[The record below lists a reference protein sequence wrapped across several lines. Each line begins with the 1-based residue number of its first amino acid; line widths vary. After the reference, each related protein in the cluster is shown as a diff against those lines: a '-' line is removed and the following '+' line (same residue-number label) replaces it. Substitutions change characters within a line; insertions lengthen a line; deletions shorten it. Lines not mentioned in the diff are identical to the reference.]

1 MKLNHTPRRALILS
15 VLALTLAGCASKG
28 SQPVSSQSI
37 AAPPKHLLTAAD
49 IAKAPADSP
58 ERAFLRHWSYL
69 QNLSWDAALS
79 DYEPALARYIGVA
92 RLLDALKLQASYFPT
107 AKPLLRGTRRVGGGE
122 FVIRYSVPN
131 GYGQLV
137 ATSIS
142 WRRVNRA
149 WKIHYDT
156 QLDGMLQSAAQT
168 RVQDEIDPN
177 APQPAKKAI
186 QAGIA
191 AARLQSQYLQS
202 TYRGQSAP

>member
-1 MKLNHTPRRALILS
+1 MLNRTSHPTLILLITALI
-15 VLALTLAGCASKG
+15 VAGCASKH
-28 SQPVSSQSI
+28 SQPVNSQSI

-107 AKPLLRGTRRVGGGE
+107 AKPLLRGTARVGDA
-122 FVIRYSVPN
+122 FVVRYSVPN

-142 WRRVNRA
+142 WRRINRA

-156 QLDGMLQSAAQT
+156 QLDGMLQFAAQT
-168 RVQDEIDPN
+168 RVQNEIDPN
-177 APQPAKKAI
+177 ASQPAKKAI
-186 QAGIA
+186 QAGIV

-202 TYRGQSAP
+202 TYRAQSKP